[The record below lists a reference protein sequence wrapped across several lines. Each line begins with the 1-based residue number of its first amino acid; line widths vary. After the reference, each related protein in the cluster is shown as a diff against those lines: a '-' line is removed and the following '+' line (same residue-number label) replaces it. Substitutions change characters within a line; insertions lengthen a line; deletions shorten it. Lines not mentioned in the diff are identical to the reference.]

1 MLTTAIIIIAGV
13 VDLKIVTITLTPVDE
28 TIMVEAADD
37 LVAITTTISSSQRN
51 RSLFPDVVVLVMT
64 NSNNTKIMRVIFRKK
79 ISWPHLPCLSIPA
92 EVEVGVEEAEEVDAW
107 LEIMEV
113 YIQTKTISNDLESI
127 ILRISSKMGNIRS
140 SSNI

>member
-13 VDLKIVTITLTPVDE
+13 VDLKIVTITLTPVGE

-37 LVAITTTISSSQRN
+37 LVAITTIISSSQRN
-51 RSLFPDVVVLVMT
+51 RSLFPDVDVLVVT

-79 ISWPHLPCLSIPA
+79 ISWPHLPCLNIPA

-127 ILRISSKMGNIRS
+127 ILRISSRMANIRS